1 MGSGRRTL
9 PPRVVLATG
18 NQGKVRELS
27 ALLGRWG
34 VEVVSQSAFDVP
46 PVEETG
52 ETFAENAL
60 IKARAAALGSGLPA
74 IADDSGLTVDA
85 LGGAPGVR
93 SARFAGDAATDADNN
108 ALLLARLAGVPA
120 SERGGAFVCV
130 LAMLRAAD
138 DPLPILCEGLWRGAV
153 LEAPRGEG
161 GFGYDPLFL
170 VPSLG
175 RSVAELAP
183 AEKNTLSHRA
193 RALGALRARLLG
205 R

>member
-1 MGSGRRTL
+1 M